1 MIGLA
6 ILLAFALTAR
16 LAVLFAGPWQDT
28 GRAMAGDSGR
38 YVELGH
44 NLAAHG
50 VFGVVTPE
58 TGPMHTPIAQLR
70 LERGELEPSDANGI
84 RKDAFRTP
92 GYPAFLALCEML
104 HIPAQGVL
112 LIQSILGAT
121 LVIPVF
127 LFARSLLRSDRA
139 ALLAAAVVAVHPGE
153 VIQGNLFLSETL
165 YAVALMWSLVLFTR
179 IRNHPA
185 IAGAGGLLL
194 GVATLIRPVSLLLAP
209 PLMVWM
215 LLRKRGTKRIAAAVV
230 LLVASSLPIAIW
242 SARNASIG
250 VGFRLCTN
258 DVFTIFSKN
267 AAYTRMAAHGLN
279 EYPRDWVRV
288 LGEMHSELREEIA
301 PDETVYKAMSRL
313 GWREAREHPAAF
325 ARVLADSGVKFMT
338 DHSVPVLYELLGK
351 EYRPTGLRAAL
362 TGGTITADAS
372 LSAALLPASWM
383 LLNAL
388 LALATL
394 AGFVVLL
401 YRSAWHE
408 ALLLAGVL
416 AYFMATSQSLGLERM
431 RLPVLGVQAALAAAA
446 FLPLLR
452 PAQHTPITTPA
463 AASNS

>member
-6 ILLAFALTAR
+6 ILLAVALTAR
-16 LAVLFAGPWQDT
+16 LVILFAGPWQDT

-44 NLAAHG
+44 NLATHG
-50 VFGVVTPE
+50 VFGLATPE
-58 TGPMHTPIAQLR
+58 TGPMHTPIAQIR
-70 LERGELEPSDANGI
+70 LERGELEPNDANGI

-92 GYPAFLALCEML
+92 GYPAFLALCNLL

-112 LIQSILGAT
+112 LIQSLLGAT

-127 LFARSLLRSDRA
+127 LFARSLLRSDNA
-139 ALLAAAVVAVHPGE
+139 ALLVATVVAIHPGE

-165 YAVALMWSLVLFTR
+165 YAVALMWSLMLFTR
-179 IRNHPA
+179 IGNRPT

-194 GVATLIRPVSLLLAP
+194 GLATLIRPVSLLLGP
-209 PLMVWM
+209 PLMAWM
-215 LLRKRGTKRIAAAVV
+215 LLRDRSAKRIAAAVV
-230 LLVASSLPIAIW
+230 LLLASSLPIVLW
-242 SARNASIG
+242 STRNASIG

-258 DVFTIFSKN
+258 DVFTVFSKN
-267 AAYTRMAAHGLN
+267 AAYTRMASKGLS
-279 EYPRDWVRV
+279 EYPRDWVLV
-288 LGEMHSELREEIA
+288 LGEMHKELRQEIRQ
-301 PDETVYKAMSRL
+301 DETVYKAMSRL
-313 GWREAREHPAAF
+313 GWREARQHPAAF
-325 ARVLADSGVKFMT
+325 ARVLAESGVKFMT

-362 TGGTITADAS
+362 TGGSITADAS
-372 LSAALLPASWM
+372 LSAALLPAGWM

-394 AGFVVLL
+394 AGFMVLL
-401 YRSAWHE
+401 RRGAWHE
-408 ALLLAGVL
+408 ALLLVGVL

-431 RLPVLGVQAALAAAA
+431 RLPVLGVQATLAAAA

-452 PAQHTPITTPA
+452 PTQHTPITTPA
-463 AASNS
+463 AASNF